1 MSKVPSIELN
11 DGTKIPQMGFGV
23 FQIDPEETADAVK
36 TALEAGYRH
45 IDTAEMYRNEEG
57 VGRGIRDAGIDRGDV
72 YITSKLNNG
81 YHKPDDARRAFDGTL
96 EALGFDHVDLF
107 LIHWPLPTLYDG
119 DFVSTWKVLEEF
131 KKDGRARSIGV
142 SNFQTAHLERLARET
157 DTVPAVNQ
165 IEVHPYFGN
174 EEVRSYGQQHGIA
187 TEAWSPIAQGAVL
200 DDPIVE
206 RIAKAAERTPAQVV
220 LRWHIQRGDIV
231 FPKSVTPQRI
241 KENLELFDFELGAA
255 DMDALT
261 SLNKGEAGRRGP
273 DPDKFDYI
281 PD

>member
-1 MSKVPSIELN
+1 
-11 DGTKIPQMGFGV
+11 
-23 FQIDPEETADAVK
+23 
-36 TALEAGYRH
+36 
-45 IDTAEMYRNEEG
+45 
-57 VGRGIRDAGIDRGDV
+57 
-72 YITSKLNNG
+72 
-81 YHKPDDARRAFDGTL
+81 
-96 EALGFDHVDLF
+96 
-107 LIHWPLPTLYDG
+107 
-119 DFVSTWKVLEEF
+119 
-131 KKDGRARSIGV
+131 
-142 SNFQTAHLERLARET
+142 
-157 DTVPAVNQ
+157 VNQ